1 MIIKELSHLTNDE
14 KEHILKRGT
23 SVNSDLVKEIVES
36 VKKGGD
42 RAIREYTKRFDGAE
56 LDDLRVSEKEF
67 LLAEEVVDSGVVS
80 QMERAHKNIL
90 AYHKQQAEH
99 EWWAGDKGRK
109 LGQIV
114 RPVESVGCYVP
125 GGRAFY
131 PSTVLMAAIPAKVA
145 GVERIF
151 VTTPPSADGNINEH
165 TLVACRIAGV
175 TDVYK
180 IGGAQA
186 IAALAYG
193 TESVPKVDMIVG
205 PGNIYV
211 TAAKKAVYGDVGVDM
226 LAGPSEV
233 LIIGD
238 STARADFI
246 ASDIRAQA
254 EHDPNASCVLV
265 STDTFILEEVKA
277 ELDKEPS
284 GALEALKN
292 VSLLFAKDL
301 VSAIDF
307 SNKYAPEHLEIMVE
321 DENTVLRKIKSAG
334 SIFLGPYSPVAAGD
348 YASGPNHILPT
359 SGCARFQSG
368 LNVGHFLKRISVQN
382 LSEDGLRKISGT
394 VTTLAEAEGLK
405 YHSESVKKRLK
416 DG

>member
-1 MIIKELSHLTNDE
+1 MIIKELSNLTNDE
-14 KEHILKRGT
+14 KEQILKRGI
-23 SVNSDLVKEIVES
+23 SFDSDIVKEIVDS
-36 VKKGGD
+36 VKKDGD
-42 RAIREYTKRFDGAE
+42 RALREYTKRFDRAE
-56 LDDLRVSEKEF
+56 IENLRVREEEFSEAED
-67 LLAEEVVDSGVVS
+67 LADPRVVS
-80 QMERAHKNIL
+80 QIEKAHKNIL
-90 AYHKQQAEH
+90 SYHKQQTEP
-99 EWWAGDKGRK
+99 EWWAGNKGRN

-114 RPVESVGCYVP
+114 RPIESAGCYVP

-131 PSTVLMAAIPAKVA
+131 PSTVLMAAVPARVA
-145 GVERIF
+145 GVKRVV
-151 VTTPPSADGNINEH
+151 VTTPPRADGSVNEH

-175 TDVYK
+175 SEVYK
-180 IGGAQA
+180 VGGAQA
-186 IAALAYG
+186 IIALAYG

-233 LIIGD
+233 LIIAD
-238 STARADFI
+238 STAMPDFI

-265 STDTFILEEVKA
+265 STDKKVVSA
-277 ELDKEPS
+277 VASELKTNSTERLS
-284 GALEALKN
+284 ALEN
-292 VSLLFAKDL
+292 VVLLHANDL
-301 VSAIDF
+301 NSTIDF
-307 SNKYAPEHLEIMVE
+307 SNEFAPEHLEIMVE
-321 DENTVLRKIKSAG
+321 DEDTVLKKIKSAG

-359 SGCARFQSG
+359 GGCARFQSG
-368 LNVGHFLKRISVQN
+368 LNVGHFLKRISVQR
-382 LSEDGLRKISGT
+382 LSRHGIKDLAET

-416 DG
+416 